1 MSRFFNQQTYLRNL
15 RRRSVNCSETGCPSN
30 VVNKDCTQVK
40 CRRHCVSSGGCR
52 CSGHSSQRLDDAFFS
67 EFANTPPPAIP
78 PSDNQESRYR
88 IHTPIVQP
96 SSISFTLVDF
106 HKTGHRGLVT
116 AITSQGLW
124 WSRPGDRRYE
134 VFSPDFARWMEVEP
148 TYAHDLRTR
157 RRVLIR
163 SPGVDGLDQDEHI
176 AALLS
181 EHREEDVCHPTPTSS
196 RPRRPLPASPPT
208 RPTRRPLPV
217 SPPMRLIYDLARTP
231 SPAHTLRIFGK
242 DFHDHL
248 DNNDPHTARPAI
260 PQVRSLS
267 TVADPDPNAMEMTG
281 APMQNLAG
289 IADQLERL
297 AARLRLPPT
306 TQIPDDAIASLQCSL
321 GAMFLATDDVS
332 ILPSKQRLAPV
343 VKDKTA
349 RNTMMPRIK
358 TKRTPAGDAAY
369 GAGASSGSKAS
380 KTRSKKKK
388 PVLPVPNLSL
398 PPPPPPL
405 LISAPAQT
413 YQQAPPLSS
422 AYPGY
427 AIPATYYYSQYPPY
441 HSAPYTSYQQ

>member
-1 MSRFFNQQTYLRNL
+1 MFRRGLQQNQGNLPDTAVGNPFDNAAGLWQLPTKLPNLPKVAEKSVYPPESSLISRRWHHVLKNKFLHGKRNRQLDHLPHILVHAVLPYYALKQRRQDLGLEGPDAEVQKRQDIEIRGATYTADDIALIEEDGVFKVT
-15 RRRSVNCSETGCPSN
+15 SQSDPSRAYD
-30 VVNKDCTQVK
+30 VDLKAYTCT
-40 CRRHCVSSGGCR
+40 CFDFPG
-52 CSGHSSQRLDDAFFS
+52 
-67 EFANTPPPAIP
+67 
-78 PSDNQESRYR
+78 
-88 IHTPIVQP
+88 
-96 SSISFTLVDF
+96 ISFCKHLCAV
-106 HKTGHRGLVT
+106 
-116 AITSQGLW
+116 Q
-124 WSRPGDRRYE
+124 
-134 VFSPDFARWMEVEP
+134 
-148 TYAHDLRTR
+148 
-157 RRVLIR
+157 
-163 SPGVDGLDQDEHI
+163 
-176 AALLS
+176 
-181 EHREEDVCHPTPTSS
+181 
-196 RPRRPLPASPPT
+196 
-208 RPTRRPLPV
+208 
-217 SPPMRLIYDLARTP
+217 
-231 SPAHTLRIFGK
+231 RIFGK

-260 PQVRSLS
+260 TQVRSLL
-267 TVADPDPNAMEMTG
+267 TVADPDPDAMEMTG

-306 TQIPDDAIASLQCSL
+306 TQIPDDAIASLQSSR

-380 KTRSKKKK
+380 KTTNKKKTRK
-388 PVLPVPNLSL
+388 AVLPAPNFSL

-413 YQQAPPLSS
+413 YQQAPPLPPHASYPPQGLLHPAPSNVSS

-427 AIPATYYYSQYPPY
+427 GIPPTYYYSQYPPY
-441 HSAPYTSYQQ
+441 HSVPYTSYQQ